1 MKSFI
6 LFLSLLVLSYNVP
19 IPTPHISAKKGDF
32 AETVLMPGDPK
43 RAKYIAETYL
53 KNAVLVN
60 DVRGIQGY
68 TGEYKGKK
76 VSVMASGM
84 GIPSIGIY
92 SYELYHAYDVD
103 NIIRV
108 GTAGALLKDIKV
120 RDIIIATGA
129 CTDSNY
135 AFNFGLN
142 GTISAVPS
150 FELLKKAD
158 EAVQQLKLGDKVRF
172 GQLLSTDVFYKD
184 KPDTLDWA
192 KMGVI
197 GVEMESYALFL
208 NAARAG
214 KRALSIC
221 AISDNIVS
229 KQELSAEERAQTLN
243 DMLILALE
251 TAISFE

>member
-1 MKSFI
+1 
-6 LFLSLLVLSYNVP
+6 
-19 IPTPHISAKKGDF
+19 
-32 AETVLMPGDPK
+32 MPGDPK
-43 RAKYIAETYL
+43 RAKHIADTYL

-92 SYELYHAYDVD
+92 SYELYHAYNVD

-108 GTAGALLKDIKV
+108 GTAGALLKEIPV
-120 RDIIIATGA
+120 RDIIVATGA

>member
-1 MKSFI
+1 MST
-6 LFLSLLVLSYNVP
+6 LP
-19 IPTPHISAKKGDF
+19 IPTPHINAPKDGFAK
-32 AETVLMPGDPK
+32 TVLMPGDPQRSK
-43 RAKYIAETYL
+43 HIAETYL

-60 DVRGIQGY
+60 NVRGIQGY

-92 SYELYHAYDVD
+92 SYELYHAYGVE

-108 GTAGALLKDIKV
+108 GTAGGMVPDIKL
-120 RDIIIATGA
+120 RDIIIGTGA

-135 AFNFGLN
+135 AMHYGLK
-142 GTISAVPS
+142 GTISAVAS

-158 EAVQQLKLGDKVRF
+158 EAVQKLGFQDKARF
-172 GQLLSTDVFYKD
+172 GQIFSTDVFYKD
-184 KPDTLDWA
+184 QPDTLDWA
-192 KMGVI
+192 KIGCI
-197 GVEMESYALFL
+197 GVEMESYALYL

-221 AISDNIVS
+221 SISDNLIN
-229 KQELSAEERAQTLN
+229 KEELTAEERAKTVN
-243 DMLILALE
+243 DMILLALE
-251 TAISFE
+251 TAISLE

>member
-1 MKSFI
+1 MST
-6 LFLSLLVLSYNVP
+6 LP
-19 IPTPHISAKKGDF
+19 IPTPHINAPKDGFAK
-32 AETVLMPGDPK
+32 TVLMPGDPK

-53 KNAVLVN
+53 KNAFLVN

>member
-1 MKSFI
+1 MS
-6 LFLSLLVLSYNVP
+6 SLP
-19 IPTPHISAKKGDF
+19 IPTPHINAPKDGFAK
-32 AETVLMPGDPK
+32 TVLMPGDPK
-43 RAKYIAETYL
+43 RAKHIADTYL

-60 DVRGIQGY
+60 DVRGVQGY

-92 SYELYHAYDVD
+92 SYELYHAYNVE

-108 GTAGALLKDIKV
+108 GTCGALLKDIHV
-120 RDIIIATGA
+120 RDILVGTGA

-135 AFNFGLN
+135 AANFGLN
-142 GTISAVPS
+142 GVISAVAS
-150 FELLKKAD
+150 FDILKKVD
-158 EAVQQLKLGDKVRF
+158 EKTKEMKFENKVKF
-172 GQLLSTDVFYKD
+172 GQLFSTDVFYKD
-184 KPDTLDWA
+184 KPDALDWA

-197 GVEMESYALFL
+197 GIEMEAYALYL

-221 AISDNIVS
+221 AVSDNIVS
-229 KQELSAEERAQTLN
+229 HEELTAEERSKSVN
-243 DMLILALE
+243 DMIELALE
-251 TAISFE
+251 VAISLE

>member
-1 MKSFI
+1 MST
-6 LFLSLLVLSYNVP
+6 LP
-19 IPTPHISAKKGDF
+19 IPTPHINAPKDAFAK
-32 AETVLMPGDPK
+32 TVLMPGDPK
-43 RAKYIAETYL
+43 RAKHIAEKYL
-53 KNAVLVN
+53 QNAVLIN

-92 SYELYHAYDVD
+92 SYELYHAYNVE

-108 GTAGALLKDIKV
+108 GTAGGLVKDIKLKDIIV
-120 RDIIIATGA
+120 GTGA

-142 GTISAVPS
+142 GVISAVAS
-150 FELLKKAD
+150 FDLLKKAD
-158 EAVQQLKLGDKVRF
+158 ETAQKLGFQDKVRF
-172 GQLLSTDVFYKD
+172 GQMFSTDVFYKD

-192 KMGVI
+192 KMGVL
-197 GVEMESYALFL
+197 GVEMEAYALYL

-214 KRALSIC
+214 KKALSIC
-221 AISDNIVS
+221 AISDNVVTH
-229 KQELSAEERAQTLN
+229 QELSAEERSKN
-243 DMLILALE
+243 VDDLIVFCLE
-251 TAISFE
+251 TAISLE

>member
-1 MKSFI
+1 MST
-6 LFLSLLVLSYNVP
+6 LP
-19 IPTPHISAKKGDF
+19 IPTPHINAPKDGFAK
-32 AETVLMPGDPK
+32 TVLMPGYPK
-43 RAKYIAETYL
+43 RAKYIADTYL